1 MSKAEY
7 QSWEKRYSSGS
18 YEGRGW
24 PSDLLESWITRIPAG
39 RALDLP
45 SGRGR
50 NALYL
55 AEHGWE
61 VDAVD
66 ISPSALKTGAEL
78 AKERGL
84 DVNWHQA
91 DLDVDPV
98 PNAPYELIVSCFYM
112 NRNLIPSIKEWLA
125 PNGFVVF
132 EQHMESSFDVQGPAT
147 SDWRLAPN
155 ELLRLFSDFRIV
167 HYEEGIYRHER
178 GGKEVWNALSRL
190 VACKGEPGF

>member
-7 QSWEKRYSSGS
+7 QSWEERYSSGS
-18 YEGRGW
+18 YQGRDW

-45 SGRGR
+45 SGLGR

-55 AEHGWE
+55 AENGWD

-66 ISPSALKTGAEL
+66 ISPSAVKGGAER
-78 AKERGL
+78 AKDRGVK
-84 DVNWHQA
+84 VNWHQL

-112 NRNLIPSIKEWLA
+112 NRNLIPSIKEWVS
-125 PNGFVVF
+125 PTGFVVF
-132 EQHMESSFDVQGPAT
+132 EQHTQSSLDVSGPGSPA
-147 SDWRLAPN
+147 WRMASN

-167 HYEEGIYRHER
+167 HYEEGIFRHER
-178 GGKEVWNALSRL
+178 EGKEIWNALSRL
-190 VACKGEPGF
+190 VACKGDPGF